1 MIVFFGPRGTVDTP
15 KDVMTKGRLTYPIA
29 LVFAVVVVWPVI
41 ASGQSE
47 RSPYDEDVLREARA
61 VYKQI
66 MSPYCPGQTLENC
79 GSGAAEIL
87 RGKIRDRI
95 AAGETADE
103 IIQSLIEEFGDGV
116 MAEPPKS
123 GFASLVWLGPI
134 FLLISGAFVIAVYV
148 KRNTASGRGGALE
161 GDTGVRARVE
171 EELKTHRD

>member
-1 MIVFFGPRGTVDTP
+1 MAT
-15 KDVMTKGRLTYPIA
+15 GRLTYPVA
-29 LVFAVVVVWPVI
+29 LIFAVVVAWPVV

-47 RSPYDEDVLREARA
+47 RSPYDEDVLREART

-87 RGKIRDRI
+87 RGKIRERI
-95 AAGETADE
+95 AAGESPDE
-103 IIQSLIEEFGDGV
+103 IIQSLIEEFGEEV
-116 MAEPPKS
+116 QAEPPKS

-148 KRNTASGRGGALE
+148 KRNTATGRGQTLA

-171 EELKTHRD
+171 EELKSHRD